1 MAEVCQFR
9 PARFL
14 AALVVALAVEFRQ
27 VKRVAA
33 TVPARRDG
41 VAERAPIGY
50 ILEADEFLPVS
61 LFLIDQ
67 DAPVDGDTDALA
79 DPFVDLLRQ
88 AVRPL
93 GELGRPA
100 VRGEKARVVPEEQRQ
115 SVRQCVADDTA
126 SRYLTRSGRTVPGDH
141 LAAHIR
147 RVSEPLYVRRRREF
161 YTLWAMAA
169 LTFGVGDLVTTLWG
183 VRYTPGVFEGNPIV
197 ATILARFGPAGFVVS
212 KLVALGLLL
221 WFGVQAAHQNDH
233 RTYYAIPILATVL
246 GVGLTVESRRMPTA
260 SAVG

>member
-1 MAEVCQFR
+1 MDFPRLIEPSPSQPGSNERLRVGVWGPFAGDLAEQLTADTTDIGPDVLESVFG
-9 PARFL
+9 
-14 AALVVALAVEFRQ
+14 AAAVGELDCLVVG
-27 VKRVAA
+27 RVDTTQGVS
-33 TVPARRDG
+33 TVYDRLRDHY
-41 VAERAPIGY
+41 P
-50 ILEADEFLPVS
+50 DLPLV
-61 LFLIDQ
+61 F
-67 DAPVDGDTDALA
+67 
-79 DPFVDLLRQ
+79 
-88 AVRPL
+88 
-93 GELGRPA
+93 
-100 VRGEKARVVPEEQRQ
+100 VVPEEQRQ

-197 ATILARFGPAGFVVS
+197 ATILAQFGPAGFVVS

-246 GVGLTVESRRMPTA
+246 GVGLTVWNL
-260 SAVG
+260 AVVL